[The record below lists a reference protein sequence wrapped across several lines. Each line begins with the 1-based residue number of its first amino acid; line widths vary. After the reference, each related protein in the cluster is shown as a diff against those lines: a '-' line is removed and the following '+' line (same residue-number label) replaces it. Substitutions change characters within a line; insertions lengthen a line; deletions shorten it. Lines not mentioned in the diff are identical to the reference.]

1 MNLISYIKVFMWKI
15 KYITTTDYDGVY
27 MKLKQVK
34 IFLIESLW
42 QTHGKQTILTI
53 CKLNKTMFNSKLYT
67 PFNVCMKDKKYSRKT
82 NYLPYLV
89 DKCL

>member
-34 IFLIESLW
+34 IFFNESLRR
-42 QTHGKQTILTI
+42 TRGKY
-53 CKLNKTMFNSKLYT
+53 KLFLLYA
-67 PFNVCMKDKKYSRKT
+67 S
-82 NYLPYLV
+82 
-89 DKCL
+89 

>member
-1 MNLISYIKVFMWKI
+1 MWKI
-15 KYITTTDYDGVY
+15 KYITTTDYDGVF

-34 IFLIESLW
+34 IFFNESLW
-42 QTHGKQTILTI
+42 QTRGKQTILTI
-53 CKLNKTMFNSKLYT
+53 CKLNKIICNSKICT
-67 PFNVCMKDKKYSRKT
+67 PFNVCMKDKKYSRKI

>member
-1 MNLISYIKVFMWKI
+1 MKNKI
-15 KYITTTDYDGVY
+15 YITTTDYDGVY

-34 IFLIESLW
+34 IFFTKSLW
-42 QTHGKQTILTI
+42 QTHGKQTILTK
-53 CKLNKTMFNSKLYT
+53 CKLNKICT
-67 PFNVCMKDKKYSRKT
+67 PFNVCMKDKKYHRKI